1 MSGACSQIMLCHL
14 GGASRTDGASSQS
27 VIWVVQAEQLVQ
39 VEVLEQADNLVRA
52 VRVGSVRVVQAEVL
66 EQAER
71 VVRAV

>member
-1 MSGACSQIMLCHL
+1 MG
-14 GGASRTDGASSQS
+14 S
-27 VIWVVQAEQLVQ
+27 VGVVQ

-52 VRVGSVRVVQAEVL
+52 VRVESVHVVQAEVL